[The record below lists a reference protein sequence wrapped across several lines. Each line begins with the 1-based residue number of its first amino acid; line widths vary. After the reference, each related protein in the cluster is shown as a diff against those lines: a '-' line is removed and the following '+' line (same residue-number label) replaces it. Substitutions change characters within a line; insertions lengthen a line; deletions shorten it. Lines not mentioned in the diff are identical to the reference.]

1 MMKKCLFLAAL
12 AALASYTSC
21 SKQDSDAERNAQVER
36 EVQQRLAAEH
46 QTQEQ
51 ERLAQQQTDLD
62 AREKALAGKEAVTPS
77 SISPNPQSDT
87 NGSERTAR
95 GSSRRRPPTRSY
107 SLFYTKLEPYGDWH
121 ETADYGYV
129 WQPREA
135 EQSRTWRPYTDGHW
149 VYTDAGWTWISEESH
164 GWATYHYGRWTRLR
178 NVGWVWVPGDEWA
191 PAWVSWR
198 ASNEYVGWAPLP
210 PDAEF
215 DRNVGIKKW
224 ADNYYDIGPEQ
235 YAFVTTR
242 ELGAPRLERAV
253 LPAEQNVTI
262 VNQTTNVTNITYNN
276 TTVVNEGPS
285 YEEFRSRSQ
294 QPIGRYRLERRTE
307 VNADVPR
314 PVVRGGSI
322 EIAMPA
328 LPVAQPAERPR
339 NLKGVIAQAVVDYS
353 SGIVVDRNEVE
364 KARAKMKAEATPPPN
379 APPKA
384 EVRATAATQSSAA
397 STNTAP
403 PAMRKAEK
411 TSSATPTPLGAAMPS
426 ATASA
431 TSPLRRLPGVG
442 ASVFPTAS
450 VSPRPSATKSPEITP
465 SESST
470 PSPAPAELPSVSAS
484 PSASRTVIASPTSSI
499 YPSATPGARTASS
512 VINSLGERRRPK
524 AEKRELEAQQQQQHE
539 AGQRSS
545 AVGGEP
551 SVSASLSPGQ
561 ANTPFAPSTQIPSR
575 RRVQPSPISTPP
587 VHETTTA
594 PSPNAT
600 AGRSTPP
607 AAIVTP
613 PPREAATDSTRAS
626 RPSVGSRRNMVDS
639 QAEPSASPAQST
651 SPSVSTAPSA
661 SASNAAEIPKTSR
674 KLNKRVRNTPDAA
687 TETETGTSP
696 VPSATP
702 E

>member
-1 MMKKCLFLAAL
+1 MMKKCLFLAAI
-12 AALASYTSC
+12 AALAFYTSC

-46 QTQEQ
+46 QAQEQ

-62 AREKALAGKEAVTPS
+62 VREKALAGKETVATS
-77 SISPNPQSDT
+77 RIFPNPPSDT

-107 SLFYTKLEPYGDWH
+107 GLFYTKLEPYGDWH
-121 ETADYGYV
+121 ETANYGYV

-149 VYTDAGWTWISEESH
+149 VYTDAGWTWISDEPH

-198 ASNEYVGWAPLP
+198 TSNEYVGWAPLP

-235 YAFVTTR
+235 YAFVTVR

-307 VNADVPR
+307 VNVDVPR

-353 SGIVVDRNEVE
+353 SGVAVDRNEVE
-364 KARAKMKAEATPPPN
+364 KARAKMKAEATPPPDV
-379 APPKA
+379 PPKA
-384 EVRATAATQSSAA
+384 EVRATAATESSAA
-397 STNTAP
+397 STSSAP
-403 PAMRKAEK
+403 PPVRRTE
-411 TSSATPTPLGAAMPS
+411 TSSAAPTPLGVAMPS
-426 ATASA
+426 ATASVSA
-431 TSPLRRLPGVG
+431 TPPLRRLPGVG
-442 ASVFPTAS
+442 ASVSPTAS
-450 VSPRPSATKSPEITP
+450 VSPRPSATRSPEITP

-470 PSPAPAELPSVSAS
+470 ASPASTELPSVSAS
-484 PSASRTVIASPTSSI
+484 PSASLTMTASPSSSI
-499 YPSATPGARTASS
+499 YPLATPGARTASS

-524 AEKRELEAQQQQQHE
+524 AEKREWEAQQRAQRRQQNRAFEDLQRAE
-539 AGQRSS
+539 QLRQREEGQSSPAAGAQR
-545 AVGGEP
+545 A
-551 SVSASLSPGQ
+551 ASLSPG
-561 ANTPFAPSTQIPSR
+561 PIILPSTSSTQRSPGR
-575 RRVQPSPISTPP
+575 LLQPLPIGILPA
-587 VHETTTA
+587 HEPTTA
-594 PSPNAT
+594 PSPNDT
-600 AGRSTPP
+600 ANILP
-607 AAIVTP
+607 APTLK
-613 PPREAATDSTRAS
+613 
-626 RPSVGSRRNMVDS
+626 
-639 QAEPSASPAQST
+639 PSASPAPNT
-651 SPSVSTAPSA
+651 SASVSMAPSVSA
-661 SASNAAEIPKTSR
+661 SSAAEITDKKSR
-674 KLNKRVRNTPDAA
+674 KLNKRLRDAA
-687 TETETGTSP
+687 VPAETAISP